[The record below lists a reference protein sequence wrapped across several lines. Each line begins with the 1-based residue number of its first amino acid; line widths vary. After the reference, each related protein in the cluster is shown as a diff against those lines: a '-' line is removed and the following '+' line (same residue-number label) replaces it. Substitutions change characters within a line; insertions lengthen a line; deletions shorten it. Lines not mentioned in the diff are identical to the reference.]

1 MEARFVDMCSP
12 HFYNGLLV
20 AAVTDRDGVV
30 LLKCKCKSENAKDDL
45 IESTLQSTFAVTNNQ
60 ASKLGLG
67 NNNSIISV
75 YDLYQIIQL
84 NDAPLIITLIADASA
99 NTGLFMSLGH
109 SLIDLTR
116 PIVEAL
122 VVDK

>member
-1 MEARFVDMCSP
+1 MEARFVDMCTP

-30 LLKCKCKSENAKDDL
+30 LLKCKSENAKDDL

>member
-1 MEARFVDMCSP
+1 MEAKFVDMCTP
-12 HFYNGLLV
+12 HFSNGLLV

-30 LLKCKCKSENAKDDL
+30 LLKCKSENAKDDL